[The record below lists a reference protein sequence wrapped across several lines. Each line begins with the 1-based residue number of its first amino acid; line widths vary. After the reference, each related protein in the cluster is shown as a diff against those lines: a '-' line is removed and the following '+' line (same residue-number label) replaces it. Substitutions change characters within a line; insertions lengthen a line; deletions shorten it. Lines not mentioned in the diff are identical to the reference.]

1 MGLIAMAESAPAL
14 CATVGGV
21 SAGELRAARDAA
33 SAGADMV
40 EVRLD
45 SMERP
50 DAAAAL
56 AGRTR
61 PVVVTCRPRWEGGAF
76 DGSEEER
83 LAVLRRAWE
92 LGAEHVD
99 VEWRAPGAR
108 QFLEATGGARVVLSM
123 HDFGGVP
130 ADLEAIV
137 RDMAATPASVVKVA
151 VTAHALADTLPIFA
165 LHRTLGARPFVG
177 IAMGMAGLPTRIL
190 AATVG
195 CCWTYAGAAWAP
207 GQLPAGRLLDEFGF
221 RRLRRDTA
229 VYGVVGA
236 PIGHSVSPAM
246 HNAAFAAERI
256 DAVYLPL
263 QAASA
268 DDFLAFADGLAVR
281 GASVTSPFKV
291 ALAARARGDDMAA
304 RVGAVN
310 TLKREAG
317 GWQATNT
324 DVDGFLD
331 PLRARLS
338 LAGVRA
344 AILGAGGAARAAAMA
359 LRDER
364 AHVTIHARRP
374 EQAALVAREL
384 GIAAGGALP
393 EPGSWDVL
401 VNATPVGTTPDV
413 ERSPMPP
420 DRLDGRLVYDLVYN
434 PPRTCLL
441 RDAAAAGCETLGG
454 LAMLV
459 AQARRQFEWWT
470 GRRPDAAVILA
481 AAERRLAQTAE
492 HPSRPHSQDRETGV
506 GRSVRG

>member
-1 MGLIAMAESAPAL
+1 MSMAEAVPAL
-14 CATVGGV
+14 CVTVGGR
-21 SAGELRAARDAA
+21 SIDELRAARDAA
-33 SAGADMV
+33 SGSADLV
-40 EVRLD
+40 ELRLD
-45 SMERP
+45 AVTRP

-83 LAVLRRAWE
+83 LGLLRRAWQ

-99 VEWRAPGAR
+99 LEWRAPGAR
-108 QFLEATGGARVVLSM
+108 QFLEETGGARVVLSM

-130 ADLEAIV
+130 ADLHEVV
-137 RDMAATPASVVKVA
+137 RDMATTPASVVKIA
-151 VTAHALADTLPIFA
+151 ITAHALADTLPVFA
-165 LHRTLGARPFVG
+165 LHRSLEARRFVG
-177 IAMGMAGLPTRIL
+177 IAMGVPGLPTRIL
-190 AATVG
+190 AARVG

-207 GQLPAGRLLDEFGF
+207 GQVPADRLAGEFGF
-221 RRLRRDTA
+221 RRVRPTTA

-236 PIGHSVSPAM
+236 PIGHSLSPAM
-246 HNAAFAAERI
+246 HNAAFAGESI

-268 DDFLAFADGLAVR
+268 DDFLAFADALDLR

-291 ALAARARGDDMAA
+291 ALAGRARGDDMAG

-310 TLKREAG
+310 TLRRDAG
-317 GWQATNT
+317 GWLATNT
-324 DVDGFLD
+324 DVHGFLD
-331 PLRARLS
+331 PLRARTS
-338 LAGVRA
+338 LAGLRA
-344 AILGAGGAARAAAMA
+344 AILGAGGAARAAAMG
-359 LRDER
+359 LRGER
-364 AHVTIHARRP
+364 AHVTVHARRP

-384 GIAAGGALP
+384 GTAAGGALP

-413 ERSPMPP
+413 ERSPMPA

-434 PPRTCLL
+434 PPRTRLL
-441 RDAAAAGCETLGG
+441 REAAAAGCDTLGG

-459 AQARRQFEWWT
+459 AQAQRQFEWWT
-470 GRRPDAAVILA
+470 GRRPDAAVMLA
-481 AAERRLAQTAE
+481 AAERRLAEGIEKPLPT
-492 HPSRPHSQDRETGV
+492 PISGS
-506 GRSVRG
+506 